1 MAKVENCSITF
12 IRRSNITF
20 ISSQAR
26 SHNRQDQRILGTDQI
41 SPLGLRPIKL
51 ESLRNPRIVFVI

>member
-20 ISSQAR
+20 ISSQAG
-26 SHNRQDQRILGTDQI
+26 SHNRPDQRILGTDL